1 MDFLHRT
8 WAEIDLSAL
17 VHNFNELRRSAG
29 SARLMAVVKANAYGH
44 SADIVAPV
52 LDANGADAFAVSNI
66 EEAISLRE
74 MGIRKPVLILGY
86 TPPSCAGQL
95 AQRDISQCVFS
106 SEYAAALSK
115 EAVANGVKIKIHIKL
130 DTGMGRIGFDCRND
144 TLAGIADAIDAARMD
159 GFLLEGLFT
168 HFAESDVNLS
178 EDRDF
183 TERQFALY
191 CAALARLKAAGL
203 SPAFCHCCNSA
214 ALCLDSD
221 KHLNF
226 CRPGIVLYG
235 LTPAYGLQLKEN
247 LKPVMTFKS
256 IVSMVKTI
264 RKGETVSYGR
274 TFAADRDMKIATVT
288 VGYADG
294 YPRLLSNK
302 GTVLIHGQRAKVL
315 GRVCM
320 DQILADVTAIDGVAQ
335 GDEVILFGKD
345 LPVEELAE
353 LCGTINYEIVCG
365 VSARVPR
372 IAIQGE
378 TP

>member
-29 SARLMAVVKANAYGH
+29 NARLMAVVKANAYGH

-52 LDANGADAFAVSNI
+52 LDENGADAFAVSNM

-74 MGIRKPVLILGY
+74 TGIRKPVLILGY
-86 TPPSCAGQL
+86 TPPCCAEQL
-95 AQRDISQCVFS
+95 ARRDISQCVFS
-106 SEYAAALSK
+106 SDYAAALSK
-115 EAVANGVKIKIHIKL
+115 EATAKGVKIKVHIKI
-130 DTGMGRIGFDCRND
+130 DTGMGRIGFDCRDD
-144 TLAGIADAIDAARMD
+144 TLAGLPDAIDAARAD
-159 GFLLEGLFT
+159 GFVLEGLFT

-183 TERQFALY
+183 TQRQFSLY
-191 CAALARLKAAGL
+191 SAALERFNAAGL

-235 LTPAYGLQLKEN
+235 LTPAYGLILKEN

-256 IVSMVKTI
+256 VVSMVKTL

-320 DQILADVTAIDGVAQ
+320 DQLLADVTAIDGVTP

>member
-17 VHNFNELRRSAG
+17 VHNFSELRRSAG
-29 SARLMAVVKANAYGH
+29 NARLMAVVKANAYGH
-44 SADIVAPV
+44 SADIVVPA
-52 LDANGADAFAVSNI
+52 LDACGADAFAVSNI

-74 MGIRKPVLILGY
+74 LGITKPVLILGY

-168 HFAESDVNLS
+168 HFAESDLDLS
-178 EDRDF
+178 QDRGF

-247 LKPVMTFKS
+247 LTPVMTFKS

-274 TFAADRDMKIATVT
+274 TFRAESEKKVATVT

-294 YPRLLSNK
+294 YPRLLSGK
-302 GTVLIHGQRAKVL
+302 GEVLIRGQRAKVL